1 MNKCVIIGSGLGG
14 LTCGLILQRNGY
26 DVTIVEQGSRIGGC
40 LQCFTRSGG
49 KFETGMHFIGSAL
62 PGQTLYKLLRFFG
75 LDELPMHQLDTSAYE
90 ISSIAGQK
98 FRFANGR
105 EAFIEQMA
113 SYFPDEKDNLNRYFE
128 AIETVAAAS
137 SLNSLRHAE
146 SDYAI
151 NTRYQTVSVNSVI
164 DSIFNDRMLR
174 QVLVS
179 NLPLYAGK
187 RDKTPF
193 SQHAFITNFYN
204 QSAFR
209 FIGGSDSV
217 ATKLASQILD
227 NGGQILTQSKATK
240 IICDSHRATAV
251 ELNGERIIPAD
262 IVIAAIHPARVMEM
276 IAECKLIRP
285 AFRRRITALPNTMG
299 CFSLFLKFKPESVP
313 YLNSNFYSFTGSTP
327 WGCEEYTDSDWPKA
341 YMYMHFCHD
350 HAPRHAST
358 GVMLSYMNIDDVRQW
373 ENTQIGHRG
382 DTYEDFKRCKAATM
396 IAALEK
402 DFPGISTSIESYYT
416 ASPLTYSGYTGT
428 QDGSMYGV
436 EKNIS
441 LGAAGR
447 VPHRTKLP
455 NLLLAGQNIN
465 SHGIL
470 GVIVGTIVTCS
481 ELLTAEK
488 IYQQIIEA
496 NNR

>member
-26 DVTIVEQGSRIGGC
+26 NVTILEQESNIGGC

-62 PGQTLYKLLRFFG
+62 PGQTLYKLMRFFN
-75 LDELPMHQLDTSAYE
+75 LDELPLYQLDTSAYE
-90 ISSIAGQK
+90 ISSIAGQQ
-98 FRFANGR
+98 FRFANGS

-113 SYFPDEKDNLNRYFE
+113 SYFPDEKDNLNRYFK

-209 FIGGSDSV
+209 FVGGSDSV
-217 ATKLASQILD
+217 AKKLASQILS

-240 IICDSHRATAV
+240 IICDSYRATAV
-251 ELNGERIIPAD
+251 EINDSHIIPAD
-262 IVIAAIHPARVMEM
+262 IVIAAIHPARVMELVS
-276 IAECKLIRP
+276 ECKLIRP
-285 AFRRRITALPNTMG
+285 AFRRRISALPNTTS
-299 CFSLFLKFKPESVP
+299 CFSLFLKFKPGRVP
-313 YLNSNFYSFTGSTP
+313 YLNSNFYSFTGLTP
-327 WGCEEYTDSDWPKA
+327 WGSEKYTDLDWPKA
-341 YMYMHFCHD
+341 YMYMHCCHKP
-350 HAPRHAST
+350 APRYAST
-358 GVMLSYMNIDDVRQW
+358 GIMLSYMNIDDVRQW
-373 ENTQIGHRG
+373 EGTKIGHRG
-382 DTYEDFKRCKAATM
+382 DSYENFKRHKAATM

-416 ASPLTYSGYTGT
+416 ASPLTYSDYTGT

-447 VPHRTKLP
+447 VPHRTKVP

-481 ELLTAEK
+481 ELLTSEK